1 MKKTQVIS
9 RVGSSKPIII
19 SAKVVITQRD
29 LKKWWGYEQER
40 LELQAKMKIEMDEIL
55 EKRDSI
61 GDAIRSLLTSGTP
74 VEEGK
79 LVAAIV
85 DGRCCPKWKEA
96 FIEIAGFEAAQAVI
110 MSTTPDKVMKIS
122 LTDKVKEK
130 VGNGN

>member
-1 MKKTQVIS
+1 MKKAQVIS

-96 FIEIAGFEAAQAVI
+96 FIEIAGFEAAQTVI

-122 LTDKVKEK
+122 LTNKVKEK